1 METKSRSSTTVAW
14 LVPSLAAIMAVFLAF
29 WLPKIFSDKPDLRF
43 SVSSPISTKLL
54 GAPLTSDIQHIQ
66 EVAVSNV
73 GDTAAKD
80 VVLICDNG
88 VRGYELYKSAETDKV
103 QEYMDKGRLE
113 VRYQDLPPGATFKVV
128 LRGSDPLSAY
138 NLNVKHSQGV
148 GKDVFAK
155 ASPLKE
161 LSGSFIFFFLYV
173 LGWGWFSFK
182 NTGVEFDAR
191 FNPKRVLSRRKP
203 WHIRRRKWDNYIS
216 TAIDAYF
223 TRGYTNYT
231 LESLQDNVGHRY
243 LTADKDTFDLDG
255 EGRERADRF
264 AVENF
269 KDAALSA
276 MKNARGKDEA
286 FKILGIVV
294 ALDDRQYSA
303 IRTAI
308 SEAWVEKMLHTLSW
322 GKSLSLSDIASCL
335 ADRPDGIL
343 PDHWDNYVKALE
355 RLIHR
360 NIEYWVRSDKAFEA
374 VIEAEFFAFF
384 SAGIQKLIRESVYN
398 QKLSEI
404 PKFFGRET
412 DAREFLDKYNLSWM
426 SEDDA
431 IKIRRNAEAT
441 IKRYQDKVKYERLL
455 AGLVGI
461 LREGTCGAEL
471 EGIED
476 LVEPLK
482 KLEVEIADTRKRIA
496 EDAGR
501 LKEAEAGVKEA
512 RTKVD
517 KQLEIIA
524 SVLRGDIERFQGLE
538 YPEDLFGPVNIARIR
553 EVISRIASSH

>member
-1 METKSRSSTTVAW
+1 METKSKSSTTAVW
-14 LVPSLAAIMAVFLAF
+14 LVPSLAAIMAVPLAF
-29 WLPKIFSDKPDLRF
+29 WLPKIFPDKPELRF

-66 EVAVSNV
+66 EVAVSNI

-80 VVLICDNG
+80 VVLICDND
-88 VRGYELYKSAETDKV
+88 VLDYELYKSAETDKV
-103 QEYMDKGRLE
+103 QKYMGKGRLE

-128 LRGSDPLSAY
+128 LRGRDPLSAS

-161 LSGSFIFFFLYV
+161 LFGSVIFILLYALGSWWFIF
-173 LGWGWFSFK
+173 K
-182 NTGVEFDAR
+182 NMGIESDAR

-203 WHIRRRKWDNYIS
+203 WHIRRRKWGDYTY

-223 TRGYTNYT
+223 KRDYTHYT

-255 EGRERADRF
+255 EEREHANRS
-264 AVENF
+264 AVGNF

-286 FKILGIVV
+286 FKILSIVV
-294 ALDDRQYSA
+294 ALDERQYSA

-308 SEAWVEKMLHTLSW
+308 SEAWVERMLRTLSL
-322 GKSLSLSDIASCL
+322 GRSLSLSDIASCL

-343 PDHWDNYVKALE
+343 PVHWDNYVEELE

-360 NIEYWVRSDKAFEA
+360 NIEYWLRTDKAFEA
-374 VIEAEFFAFF
+374 VINAEYFGSF
-384 SAGIQKLIRESVYN
+384 SEGIQKLIRESVYD
-398 QKLSEI
+398 QKLSGI

-412 DAREFLDKYNLSWM
+412 DAMEFLDKNNLSWM

-431 IKIRRNAEAT
+431 SKIRKNAETT
-441 IKRYQDKVKYERLL
+441 IKLHQDKVKYERLL

-461 LREGTCGAEL
+461 LREGTCGTEI
-471 EGIED
+471 EGYED

-496 EDAGR
+496 EDAAKLEER
-501 LKEAEAGVKEA
+501 EAGVKEA
-512 RTKVD
+512 KTKVD
-517 KQLEIIA
+517 RQLEIIA

-553 EVISRIASSH
+553 EVISRIALSH

>member
-1 METKSRSSTTVAW
+1 METKSKSSTTAAW
-14 LVPSLAAIMAVFLAF
+14 LVPSLAAIMAVLLAF
-29 WLPKIFSDKPDLRF
+29 WLPRIFSDKPELRF
-43 SVSSPISTKLL
+43 SLSSPISTKLL
-54 GAPLTSDIQHIQ
+54 GTPLTSHIQ

-73 GDTAAKD
+73 GDMAAKD

-88 VRGYELYKSAETDKV
+88 VLGYELYKSAETDKV

-113 VRYQDLPPGATFKVV
+113 VRYQDLPPGETFKVV
-128 LRGSDPLSAY
+128 LRASSPLSAY
-138 NLNVKHSQGV
+138 NLNLKHSQGV

-155 ASPLKE
+155 TNPLKDM
-161 LSGSFIFFFLYV
+161 LSGSVIFVLYV

-182 NTGVEFDAR
+182 NMGIESDAR

-203 WHIRRRKWDNYIS
+203 WHIRRRKWGDYTS
-216 TAIDAYF
+216 TAINAYF
-223 TRGYTNYT
+223 AEGYTHYT
-231 LESLQDNVGHRY
+231 LESLQENVGYRY
-243 LTADKDTFDLDG
+243 LITDKDTFDLDG
-255 EGRERADRF
+255 EGRERANRS

-269 KDAALSA
+269 EDAALSA

-294 ALDDRQYSA
+294 ALDDRRYSA

-308 SEAWVEKMLHTLSW
+308 SKAWVEKMLDTLSW
-322 GKSLSLSDIASCL
+322 GGSLSLSDIALGL
-335 ADRPDGIL
+335 AERPDGIL
-343 PDHWDNYVKALE
+343 PDHWNNYVRALE

-360 NIEYWVRSDKAFEA
+360 NIEHWVRSDKAFEA
-374 VIEAEFFAFF
+374 VIDAEYFGSF
-384 SAGIQKLIRESVYN
+384 SEGIQKLIRESVYD

-431 IKIRRNAEAT
+431 SKIRRNAEAT
-441 IKRYQDKVKYERLL
+441 IKLYQDKVKYERLL

-461 LREGTCGAEL
+461 LREGTCGTEL
-471 EGIED
+471 EGYED
-476 LVEPLK
+476 LAEPLK
-482 KLEVEIADTRKRIA
+482 KLELEIADTRKRIA
-496 EDAGR
+496 EDAGK
-501 LKEAEAGVKEA
+501 LEECEAGVKEA

-517 KQLEIIA
+517 RQLEIIA